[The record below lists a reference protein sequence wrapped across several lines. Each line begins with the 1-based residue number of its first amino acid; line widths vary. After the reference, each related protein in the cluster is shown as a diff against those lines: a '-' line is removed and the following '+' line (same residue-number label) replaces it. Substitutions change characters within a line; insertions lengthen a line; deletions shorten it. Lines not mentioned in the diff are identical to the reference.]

1 MVSINSVALLGSL
14 KGEVRVNQTANSQVA
29 NFTIITESLS
39 INKKTFTTY
48 HNCTAWGNMVDII
61 KETNE
66 GDIVGV
72 QGELRSESWEQNGEK
87 RYKTVVVCN
96 RINVETDEVF

>member
-1 MVSINSVALLGSL
+1 
-14 KGEVRVNQTANSQVA
+14 
-29 NFTIITESLS
+29 
-39 INKKTFTTY
+39 
-48 HNCTAWGNMVDII
+48 MVDII
-61 KETNE
+61 KEANE